1 MVSCSL
7 VGAGVG
13 LPYKEGDYFGNI
25 LMPNDTF
32 LILVKIQ
39 PIKGT
44 ILGLVTYCTIGYNLI
59 VQLGFSNSGQVLNF
73 CMWNY
78 VQDGEAKSR
87 IGGKSGF
94 KYRPKFRS

>member
-44 ILGLVTYCTIGYNLI
+44 VHLVYTAVII
-59 VQLGFSNSGQVLNF
+59 IRVF
-73 CMWNY
+73 C
-78 VQDGEAKSR
+78 
-87 IGGKSGF
+87 
-94 KYRPKFRS
+94 